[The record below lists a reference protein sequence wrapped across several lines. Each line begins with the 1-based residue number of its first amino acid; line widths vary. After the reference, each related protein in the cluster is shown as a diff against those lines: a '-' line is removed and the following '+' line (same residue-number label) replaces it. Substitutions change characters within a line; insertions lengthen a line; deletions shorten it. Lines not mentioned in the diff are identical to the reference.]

1 MYKATHE
8 TTDHQEDKH
17 PWWESVE
24 KILQERHWL
33 ELAEYGSLGVSA
45 IGSIAALVSQQAFY
59 ASAPMTLALALNV
72 ANRSRWQQG
81 IKTNNMSAISQVEQK
96 LLENTSKISALPTGN
111 RVESSALNVDM
122 TEVQQAIAE
131 GRETS
136 ISAVVEVRQKLSRE
150 IENLRVQVQTMH
162 LSKQVDLSGVD
173 NSLNQLN
180 QAIAKLKRENRQTI
194 VPYLIRM
201 GKAMQKLQ
209 QQQKDSQESN
219 ATMQEAIKQLR
230 SEIEALNHQ
239 RLAVV
244 EMQTNENPVPIATQI
259 EESVKNWAQ
268 EITQQLSK
276 IKPYDYQLV
285 MDRDRARSLLIEAL
299 ETAREQVIIVSP
311 WLKMRSLKQDDLMQK
326 IENALKRGVRIRI
339 GWGYSSDI
347 GLEDDPNKLITI
359 NNKQWFYHKIRDEA
373 QRYGG
378 LSELMQLKQNYPQ
391 LLSLKLLGTNENF
404 VACDRSFSMLGTHNL
419 LGTSADI
426 FQPEIGLYTT
436 EPRIIDELIFSFEK
450 AKLEAR

>member
-33 ELAEYGSLGVSA
+33 ELAEYGSLGLSA

-96 LLENTSKISALPTGN
+96 LLENTSKISTLSATGD
-111 RVESSALNVDM
+111 RLESPPLNVDM
-122 TEVQQAIAE
+122 KEVQQAVAE
-131 GRETS
+131 GRETT
-136 ISAVVEVRQKLSRE
+136 IAAVVEVRQKLSRE

-194 VPYLIRM
+194 IPYLIRM

-209 QQQKDSQESN
+209 QQQKDSQEST

-239 RLAVV
+239 RLSVG
-244 EMQTNENPVPIATQI
+244 MQANVTALPMAEQI
-259 EESVKNWAQ
+259 EESVKHWAQ

-311 WLKMRSLKQDDLMQK
+311 WLKMRSLKQHDLMQK

-347 GLEDDPNKLITI
+347 GLEDDSQKLITI

-391 LLSLKLLGTNENF
+391 LLTLKLLGTNENF

-419 LGTSADI
+419 LGAGADS

-436 EPRIIDELIFSFEK
+436 EPRIIDELIYSFEK
-450 AKLEAR
+450 AKLEGR